1 MIALISARHNFRHF
15 RSLHMNYDY
24 DVIVIGGGPAGLSAA
39 IRARWIKRYKALPCS
54 TLLIENSR
62 LGGQAGWHGSI
73 FTGPSWKIEAKEI
86 IQRLTKD
93 INDLNIPILKAKA
106 TRIVRR
112 DEIHEVHTSDGSVYK
127 CLSVIIATGIKMLV
141 NEQEFLGKGL
151 QLTSMG
157 YEAIVANLTNLLSK
171 RWDPR
176 LVVVGSPK
184 LKNLIPLIKKLNSA
198 NSPILFVI
206 EGNTDENDDEDIVQ
220 GWIEGYLGDHH
231 IEGIRLKTH
240 NGHEDIPCGS
250 VLLEFNSYEID
261 PTSGTGLWD
270 DLFESP
276 FIPVD
281 SDMQTSIPGILA
293 AGDSTEG
300 GYNSFSRAISQ
311 GMIAGLSAY
320 RYVFK
325 KKLGKEP
332 PLFAYRP
339 TDFLLTEDYQEL
351 PDFDEELKPMMLCTE
366 DRIQTELGGTWD
378 WLPDELD
385 GHKSMKEIAADRGIP
400 LNRLKTILNE
410 LVEKKLITFHV

>member
-1 MIALISARHNFRHF
+1 
-15 RSLHMNYDY
+15 MNYNY

-39 IRARWIKRYKALPCS
+39 IRARWIKRYKALVCS

-93 INDLNIPILKAKA
+93 INGLNIPILKAKA
-106 TRIVRR
+106 TRIVRGNG
-112 DEIHEVHTSDGSVYK
+112 IYEVYISDGSVYK
-127 CLSVIIATGIKMLV
+127 CLSVIIATGIKMLA
-141 NEQEFLGKGL
+141 NEQDFLGKGL
-151 QLTSMG
+151 HVTSMG
-157 YEAIVANLTNLLSK
+157 YEAIVANLKELLSK

-176 LVVVGSPK
+176 LVIVGSPK

-198 NSPILFVI
+198 NSPLLFIV
-206 EGNTDENDDEDIVQ
+206 EGNTEEGDDEDIVR
-220 GWIEGYLGDHH
+220 GWVEEYLGNDH
-231 IEGIRLKTH
+231 IEGVRLKTY
-240 NGHEDIPCGS
+240 NGHEDIPCGG

-276 FIPVD
+276 FISVD
-281 SDMQTSIPGILA
+281 PDMQTSIPGILA
-293 AGDSTEG
+293 AGDSTAG
-300 GYNSFSRAISQ
+300 GYNAFSRAVSQ

-339 TDFLLTEDYQEL
+339 TDFLLTEDFQEL
-351 PDFDEELKPMMLCTE
+351 PDFDETLKPLMLCKE
-366 DRIQTELGGTWD
+366 DKIRAELGGTWN

-385 GHKSMKEIAADRGIP
+385 GYQSMKEIARDKGVP
-400 LNRLKTILNE
+400 LEELKNILHR
-410 LVEKKLITFHV
+410 LVEKKLITFHVELA

>member
-1 MIALISARHNFRHF
+1 
-15 RSLHMNYDY
+15 MNYNY

-39 IRARWIKRYKALPCS
+39 IRARWIKRYKALACS

-112 DEIHEVHTSDGSVYK
+112 DEIYEVHTSDGSVHK

-141 NEQEFLGKGL
+141 NEQDFLGKGL
-151 QLTSMG
+151 QVTSMG
-157 YEAIVANLTNLLSK
+157 YEAIVANLKKLLSR
-171 RWDPR
+171 RWEPR
-176 LVVVGSPK
+176 LVIVGSPK
-184 LKNLIPLIKKLNSA
+184 LMNLIPLIKKLNSA
-198 NSPILFVI
+198 GSPLLFVI
-206 EGNTDENDDEDIVQ
+206 EGNTEEGEDEDMVR
-220 GWIEGYLGDHH
+220 GWVEKYLGEHH
-231 IEGIRLKTH
+231 IEGIRLNTH
-240 NGHEDIPCGS
+240 KGHEDIACGG
-250 VLLEFNSYEID
+250 VLLEFNSYEIN

-270 DLFESP
+270 GLFEPP
-276 FIPVD
+276 FISVD

-293 AGDSTEG
+293 AGDSTAG
-300 GYNSFSRAISQ
+300 GYNAFSRAVSQ

-339 TDFLLTEDYQEL
+339 TDFLLTEDFQEL
-351 PDFDEELKPMMLCTE
+351 PDFDETLKPVMLCKE
-366 DRIQTELGGTWD
+366 DKIQTEVGDTWD
-378 WLPDELD
+378 WLPEELD
-385 GHKSMKEIAADRGIP
+385 GHISMKEIAGNKGIP
-400 LNRLKTILNE
+400 LEELKNILYG

>member
-1 MIALISARHNFRHF
+1 
-15 RSLHMNYDY
+15 MNYNY
-24 DVIVIGGGPAGLSAA
+24 DVIVIGGGPAGLTAA

-93 INDLNIPILKAKA
+93 INDFDIPILKAKA

-112 DEIHEVHTSDGSVYK
+112 NEIYEVYTSDGSVHK
-127 CLSVIIATGIKMLV
+127 CLAVIIATGIKMLV
-141 NEQEFLGKGL
+141 NEQDFLGKGL
-151 QLTSMG
+151 QVTSMG
-157 YEAIVANLTNLLSK
+157 YEAIVANLKKLLSK
-171 RWDPR
+171 RWEPR
-176 LVVVGSPK
+176 LVIVGSPK
-184 LKNLIPLIKKLNSA
+184 LTNLIPLIKKLNSA
-198 NSPILFVI
+198 DSPILFVI
-206 EGNTDENDDEDIVQ
+206 EGNTDKADDEDIVR
-220 GWIEGYLGDHH
+220 GWVEEYLGKNH
-231 IEGIRLKTH
+231 IEGIRLNTL
-240 NGHEDIPCGS
+240 NGHEDIACNG
-250 VLLEFNSYEID
+250 VLLEFNSYEIK
-261 PTSGTGLWD
+261 PTSGMGLWD

-281 SDMQTSIPGILA
+281 PDMQTSIPGILA
-293 AGDSTEG
+293 AGDSTAG
-300 GYNSFSRAISQ
+300 GYNSFSRAVSQ

-351 PDFDEELKPMMLCTE
+351 QVFDEKLRPVMLCKE
-366 DRIQTELGGTWD
+366 DKIQTELGSPWD
-378 WLPDELD
+378 WLPNELD
-385 GHKSMKEIAADRGIP
+385 GHKSMKEIAGNKGIP
-400 LNRLKTILNE
+400 LENLKKTLQR
-410 LVEKKLITFHV
+410 LVEKKLITFHVGLVE